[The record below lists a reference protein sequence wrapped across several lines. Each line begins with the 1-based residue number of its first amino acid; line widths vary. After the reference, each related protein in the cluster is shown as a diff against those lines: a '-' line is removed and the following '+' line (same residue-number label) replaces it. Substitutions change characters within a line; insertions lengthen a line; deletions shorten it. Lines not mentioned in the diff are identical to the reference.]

1 MMEINEKNR
10 YLGKTLKEMGRVMV
24 AFSGGV
30 DSAVVLKRAQQE
42 LGGNVLAVVVASEL
56 FRESEFQAA
65 VQLAE
70 NLGVKVH
77 QTEIKELNQPQIAA
91 NNPDS
96 WYYSKKLLY
105 THLNQLAEELDYP
118 YVLDGMIMDDEAD
131 FRPGLK
137 ARTEEGI
144 RSVLQEAN
152 LYKPEVRE
160 LAKELELSVWNKLAS
175 CSLASRFPYGTKL
188 DKQKVN
194 QVNQAELY
202 LKRAG
207 FDEVRVRYHDNVA
220 RIEVAADK
228 MMELLEKRTEV
239 QHKLVSL
246 GFDYVS
252 IDLRGYRTG
261 SMNEYCQKLLQNSK
275 SLPMLKTQLHSVG
288 VVSFLPLN

>member
-1 MMEINEKNR
+1 MTRMLEKNR
-10 YLGKTLKEMGRVMV
+10 RLGEILKNMGRVMV

-42 LGGNVLAVVVASEL
+42 LGDDNVLAVVVNSEL
-56 FRESEFQAA
+56 FRDSEFDAA
-65 VQLAE
+65 VAFAE
-70 NLGVKVH
+70 DMGVRVH
-77 QTEIKELNQPQIAA
+77 KTEIKELEDSRIVA

-105 THLNQLAEELDYP
+105 THLNELAKEMNFP
-118 YVLDGMIMDDEAD
+118 YVLDGMIMDDEED

-144 RSVLQEAN
+144 RSVLQEVN
-152 LYKPEVRE
+152 MYKTDVRE
-160 LAKELELSVWNKLAS
+160 LAKELNLPVWNKLAS
-175 CSLASRFPYGTKL
+175 CSLASRFPYGTTLNK
-188 DKQKVN
+188 KIVN
-194 QVNQAELY
+194 QVNEAELY
-202 LKRAG
+202 LKGIG

-228 MMELLEKRTEV
+228 IISLLEKREQI

-252 IDLRGYRTG
+252 CDLRGYRTG
-261 SMNEYCQKLLQNSK
+261 SMNEVLSEAANG
-275 SLPMLKTQLHSVG
+275 QLAA
-288 VVSFLPLN
+288 NA

>member
-1 MMEINEKNR
+1 MLEKNR
-10 YLGKTLKEMGRVMV
+10 RLGEILKNMGRVMV

-42 LGGNVLAVVVASEL
+42 LGNDNVLAVVVNSEL
-56 FRESEFQAA
+56 FRDSEFDAA
-65 VQLAE
+65 VAFAE
-70 NLGVKVH
+70 DMGVRVH
-77 QTEIKELNQPQIAA
+77 KTEIKELEDSRIVA

-105 THLNQLAEELDYP
+105 THLNELAKEMNFP
-118 YVLDGMIMDDEAD
+118 YVLDGMIMDDEED

-144 RSVLQEAN
+144 RSVLQEVN
-152 LYKPEVRE
+152 MYKTDVRE
-160 LAKELELSVWNKLAS
+160 LAKELNLPVWNKLAS
-175 CSLASRFPYGTKL
+175 CSLASRFPYGTTLNK
-188 DKQKVN
+188 KIVN
-194 QVNQAELY
+194 QVNEAELY
-202 LKRAG
+202 LKGIG

-228 MMELLEKRTEV
+228 IISLLKKREQI

-252 IDLRGYRTG
+252 CDLRGYRTG
-261 SMNEYCQKLLQNSK
+261 SMNEVLSEAANG
-275 SLPMLKTQLHSVG
+275 QLAA
-288 VVSFLPLN
+288 NA

>member
-1 MMEINEKNR
+1 MLEKNR
-10 YLGKTLKEMGRVMV
+10 RLGETLKNMGRVMV

-42 LGGNVLAVVVASEL
+42 LGKDNVLAVVVNSEL
-56 FRESEFQAA
+56 FRDSEFDAA
-65 VQLAE
+65 VAFAE
-70 NLGVKVH
+70 DMGVHVH
-77 QTEIKELNQPQIAA
+77 KTEIKELEDSRIVA

-105 THLNQLAEELDYP
+105 THLNKLAKEMDFP
-118 YVLDGMIMDDEAD
+118 YVLDGMIMDDEED

-152 LYKPEVRE
+152 MYKTDVRA
-160 LAKELELSVWNKLAS
+160 LAKELDLPVWNKLAS
-175 CSLASRFPYGTKL
+175 CSLASRFPYGTTLNK
-188 DKQKVN
+188 KIVN
-194 QVNQAELY
+194 QVNEAELY
-202 LKRAG
+202 LKGIG
-207 FDEVRVRYHDNVA
+207 FEEVRVRYHDNVA

-228 MMELLEKRTEV
+228 IVSLLEKREQI

-252 IDLRGYRTG
+252 CDLRGYRTG
-261 SMNEYCQKLLQNSK
+261 SMNEVLSEATNE
-275 SLPMLKTQLHSVG
+275 QLAA
-288 VVSFLPLN
+288 NA

>member
-1 MMEINEKNR
+1 MTKMLEKNR
-10 YLGKTLKEMGRVMV
+10 RLGEILKNMGRVMV

-42 LGGNVLAVVVASEL
+42 LGNDNVLAVVVNSEL
-56 FRESEFQAA
+56 FRDSEFDAA
-65 VQLAE
+65 VAFAE
-70 NLGVKVH
+70 DMGVRVH
-77 QTEIKELNQPQIAA
+77 KTEIKELEDSRIVA

-105 THLNQLAEELDYP
+105 THLNQLAKEMNFP
-118 YVLDGMIMDDEAD
+118 YVLDGMIMDDEED

-144 RSVLQEAN
+144 RSVLQEVN
-152 LYKPEVRE
+152 MYKTDVRE
-160 LAKELELSVWNKLAS
+160 LAKELNLPVWNKLAS
-175 CSLASRFPYGTKL
+175 CSLASRFPYGTTLNK
-188 DKQKVN
+188 KIVN
-194 QVNQAELY
+194 QVNEAELY
-202 LKRAG
+202 LKGIG

-228 MMELLEKRTEV
+228 IISLLEKREQI

-252 IDLRGYRTG
+252 CDLRGYRTG
-261 SMNEYCQKLLQNSK
+261 SMNEVLSEAANG
-275 SLPMLKTQLHSVG
+275 QLAA
-288 VVSFLPLN
+288 NA

>member
-1 MMEINEKNR
+1 MKLQEKNAR
-10 YLGKTLKEMGRVMV
+10 LGNILKEMNRVMV

-42 LGGNVLAVVVASEL
+42 LGDNVVAVVVNSEL
-56 FRESEFQAA
+56 FRDSEFEAA
-65 VQLAE
+65 VKLAE
-70 NLGVKVH
+70 DMGVRVI
-77 QTEIKELNQPQIAA
+77 QTEIKELEDEHIVA

-105 THLNQLAEELDYP
+105 THLNDLAKENEYD
-118 YVLDGMIMDDEAD
+118 YVLDGMIMDDEED

-152 LYKPEVRE
+152 FYKKDVRE
-160 LAKELELSVWNKLAS
+160 LAKLLDLPVWNKLAS

-202 LKRAG
+202 LKSIG
-207 FDEVRVRYHDNVA
+207 FDEVRVRYHENVA
-220 RIEVAADK
+220 RIEVAPAK
-228 MMELLEKRTEV
+228 INELIMKREEV
-239 QHKLVSL
+239 QQKIISL

-252 IDLRGYRTG
+252 VDLRGYRTG
-261 SMNEYCQKLLQNSK
+261 SMNEVLADAASEKAVANA
-275 SLPMLKTQLHSVG
+275 
-288 VVSFLPLN
+288 

>member
-42 LGGNVLAVVVASEL
+42 LGDNVLAVVVASEL
-56 FRESEFQAA
+56 FRESEFKAA

-70 NLGVKVH
+70 DLGVKVH
-77 QTEIKELNQPQIAA
+77 QTEIKELNQPQITV

-152 LYKPEVRE
+152 LYKPEIRE
-160 LAKELELSVWNKLAS
+160 LAKELGLPVWNKLAS

-202 LKRAG
+202 LKRTG

-220 RIEVAADK
+220 RIEVASDK
-228 MMELLEKRTEV
+228 MMQLLEKRVEV
-239 QHKLVSL
+239 QHKLESL

-261 SMNEYCQKLLQNSK
+261 SMNEVLPKASK
-275 SLPMLKTQLHSVG
+275 GRKIAANV
-288 VVSFLPLN
+288 

>member
-1 MMEINEKNR
+1 MLEKNR
-10 YLGKTLKEMGRVMV
+10 RLGEILKNMGRVMV

-42 LGGNVLAVVVASEL
+42 LGNDNVLAVVVNSEL
-56 FRESEFQAA
+56 FRDSEFDAA
-65 VQLAE
+65 VAFAE
-70 NLGVKVH
+70 DMGVRVH
-77 QTEIKELNQPQIAA
+77 KTEIKELEDSRIVA

-105 THLNQLAEELDYP
+105 THLNQLAKEMNFP
-118 YVLDGMIMDDEAD
+118 YVLDGMIMDDEED

-144 RSVLQEAN
+144 RSVLQEVN
-152 LYKPEVRE
+152 MYKTDVRE
-160 LAKELELSVWNKLAS
+160 LAKELNLPVWNKLAS
-175 CSLASRFPYGTKL
+175 CSLASRFPYGTTLNK
-188 DKQKVN
+188 KIVN
-194 QVNQAELY
+194 QVNEAELY
-202 LKRAG
+202 LKGIG

-228 MMELLEKRTEV
+228 IISLLEKREQI

-252 IDLRGYRTG
+252 CDLRGYRTG
-261 SMNEYCQKLLQNSK
+261 SMNEVLSEAANG
-275 SLPMLKTQLHSVG
+275 QLAA
-288 VVSFLPLN
+288 NA

>member
-1 MMEINEKNR
+1 MLNGVTKMLEKNR
-10 YLGKTLKEMGRVMV
+10 RLGEILKNMGRVMV

-42 LGGNVLAVVVASEL
+42 LGNDNVLAVVVNSEL
-56 FRESEFQAA
+56 FRDSEFDAA
-65 VQLAE
+65 VAFAE
-70 NLGVKVH
+70 DMGVRVH
-77 QTEIKELNQPQIAA
+77 KTEIKELEDSRIVA

-105 THLNQLAEELDYP
+105 THLNQLAKEMNFP
-118 YVLDGMIMDDEAD
+118 YVLDGMIMDDEED

-144 RSVLQEAN
+144 RSVLQEVN
-152 LYKPEVRE
+152 MYKTDVRE
-160 LAKELELSVWNKLAS
+160 LAKELNLPVWNKLAS
-175 CSLASRFPYGTKL
+175 CSLASRFPYGTTLNK
-188 DKQKVN
+188 KIVN
-194 QVNQAELY
+194 QVNEAELY
-202 LKRAG
+202 LKGIG

-228 MMELLEKRTEV
+228 IISLLEKREQI

-252 IDLRGYRTG
+252 CDLRGYRTG
-261 SMNEYCQKLLQNSK
+261 SMNEVLSEAANG
-275 SLPMLKTQLHSVG
+275 QLAA
-288 VVSFLPLN
+288 NA

>member
-1 MMEINEKNR
+1 MMETGEKNR
-10 YLGKTLKEMGRVMV
+10 HLGNTLKEMGRVMV

-42 LGGNVLAVVVASEL
+42 LGDDVLAVVVASEL
-56 FRESEFQAA
+56 FRDSEFKAA

-70 NLGVKVH
+70 DLGVKVH
-77 QTEIKELNQPQIAA
+77 QTEIKELDNSHIAA

-96 WYYSKKLLY
+96 WYHSKKLLY
-105 THLNQLAEELDYP
+105 THLNQLAGELDYP
-118 YVLDGMIMDDEAD
+118 YVLDGMIMDDEED

-152 LYKPEVRE
+152 LYKSEVRE
-160 LAKELELSVWNKLAS
+160 LAKSLNLPVWNKLAS

-188 DKQKVN
+188 DRQKVN

-202 LKRAG
+202 LKRTG
-207 FDEVRVRYHDNVA
+207 FEEVRVRYHDNVA

-228 MMELLEKRTEV
+228 IVDLLEKRVEV
-239 QHKLVSL
+239 QHKLESL
-246 GFDYVS
+246 GFNYVS
-252 IDLRGYRTG
+252 VDLRGYRTG
-261 SMNEYCQKLLQNSK
+261 SMNEVLPEASMEQKIVANA
-275 SLPMLKTQLHSVG
+275 
-288 VVSFLPLN
+288 

>member
-1 MMEINEKNR
+1 MLEKNR
-10 YLGKTLKEMGRVMV
+10 RLGEILKNMGRVMV

-42 LGGNVLAVVVASEL
+42 LGNDNVLAVVVNSEL
-56 FRESEFQAA
+56 FRDSEFDAA
-65 VQLAE
+65 VAFAE
-70 NLGVKVH
+70 DMGVRVH
-77 QTEIKELNQPQIAA
+77 KTEIKELEDSRIVA

-105 THLNQLAEELDYP
+105 THLNELAKEMNFP
-118 YVLDGMIMDDEAD
+118 YVLDGMIMDDEED

-144 RSVLQEAN
+144 RSVLQEVN
-152 LYKPEVRE
+152 MYKTDVRE
-160 LAKELELSVWNKLAS
+160 LAKELNLPVWNKLAS
-175 CSLASRFPYGTKL
+175 CSLASRFPYGTTLNK
-188 DKQKVN
+188 KIVN
-194 QVNQAELY
+194 QVNEAELY
-202 LKRAG
+202 LKGIG

-228 MMELLEKRTEV
+228 IISLLEKREQI

-252 IDLRGYRTG
+252 CDLRGYRTG
-261 SMNEYCQKLLQNSK
+261 SMNEVLSEAANE
-275 SLPMLKTQLHSVG
+275 QLAA
-288 VVSFLPLN
+288 NA

>member
-10 YLGKTLKEMGRVMV
+10 YLGKILKEMGRVMV

-42 LGGNVLAVVVASEL
+42 LGDNVLAVVVASEL

-77 QTEIKELNQPQIAA
+77 QTEIKELNQPQITA

-228 MMELLEKRTEV
+228 MMELVEKRTEV

-261 SMNEYCQKLLQNSK
+261 SMNEVLPEASSK
-275 SLPMLKTQLHSVG
+275 QQIAA
-288 VVSFLPLN
+288 NA

>member
-1 MMEINEKNR
+1 MLDKNR
-10 YLGKTLKEMGRVMV
+10 RLGETLKNMGRVMV

-42 LGGNVLAVVVASEL
+42 LGNDNVLAVVVNSEL
-56 FRESEFQAA
+56 FRDSEFDAA
-65 VQLAE
+65 VAFAE
-70 NLGVKVH
+70 DMGVRVH
-77 QTEIKELNQPQIAA
+77 KTEIKELEDSRIVA

-105 THLNQLAEELDYP
+105 THLNKLAKEMDFP
-118 YVLDGMIMDDEAD
+118 YVLDGMIMDDEED

-152 LYKPEVRE
+152 MYKTDVRA
-160 LAKELELSVWNKLAS
+160 LAKELDLPVWNKLAS
-175 CSLASRFPYGTKL
+175 CSLASRFPYGTTLNK
-188 DKQKVN
+188 KIVN
-194 QVNQAELY
+194 QVNEAELY
-202 LKRAG
+202 LKGTG

-228 MMELLEKRTEV
+228 IVSLLEKREQI

-246 GFDYVS
+246 GFDYVTC
-252 IDLRGYRTG
+252 DLRGYRTG
-261 SMNEYCQKLLQNSK
+261 SMNEVLSEATNE
-275 SLPMLKTQLHSVG
+275 QLAA
-288 VVSFLPLN
+288 NA

>member
-1 MMEINEKNR
+1 MLEKNR
-10 YLGKTLKEMGRVMV
+10 RLGEILKNMGRVMV

-42 LGGNVLAVVVASEL
+42 LGNDNVLAVVVNSEL
-56 FRESEFQAA
+56 FRDSEFDAA
-65 VQLAE
+65 VAFAE
-70 NLGVKVH
+70 DMGVRVH
-77 QTEIKELNQPQIAA
+77 KTEIKELEDSRIVA

-105 THLNQLAEELDYP
+105 THLNELAKEMNFP
-118 YVLDGMIMDDEAD
+118 YVLDGMIMDDEED

-144 RSVLQEAN
+144 RSVLQEVN
-152 LYKPEVRE
+152 MYKTDVRE
-160 LAKELELSVWNKLAS
+160 LAKELNLPVWNKLAS
-175 CSLASRFPYGTKL
+175 CSLASRFPYGTTLNK
-188 DKQKVN
+188 KIVN
-194 QVNQAELY
+194 QVNEAELY
-202 LKRAG
+202 LKGIG

-228 MMELLEKRTEV
+228 IISLLEKREQI

-252 IDLRGYRTG
+252 CDLRGYRTG
-261 SMNEYCQKLLQNSK
+261 SMNEVLSEAANG
-275 SLPMLKTQLHSVG
+275 QLAA
-288 VVSFLPLN
+288 NA